1 MIHFLSNSSTIID
14 QARKVKIWSQALLV
28 PVVMYIIIHGTSH
41 QEPLGLIVFY
51 FMIAQHMG
59 LYARGQVQLL
69 ILLNYTH
76 SPCT

>member
-1 MIHFLSNSSTIID
+1 MVTGFTSTCSD
-14 QARKVKIWSQALLV
+14 VYNNTW
-28 PVVMYIIIHGTSH
+28 Y